1 LAGRFNKK
9 IWPAG
14 YDSLWELGRHDGFV
28 RQDLTASIGMAH
40 CTTASR
46 VMDIMLSA
54 KAAMRAVAKQ
64 GGDAIRVGQL
74 VQDESLV
81 ASS

>member
-1 LAGRFNKK
+1 
-9 IWPAG
+9 
-14 YDSLWELGRHDGFV
+14 
-28 RQDLTASIGMAH
+28 MAH

-54 KAAMRAVAKQ
+54 EAAMRAVAKQ
-64 GGDAIRVGQL
+64 GGDAIRVPQL